1 MPLGVWLP
9 TFRNDR
15 AVFFFDGLTL
25 DDEGTKFLQN
35 VGTIHSVTKGH
46 TLSSITV
53 KTSSLATSF
62 VVLRLY
68 IKAEDTQR
76 DMLLM

>member
-15 AVFFFDGLTL
+15 AVFFDGLIL